1 MAIAAWRRIETSPGY
16 QRAKLALKRLV
27 GQELNLK
34 RELHV
39 ACVNDGGW
47 LYDATKLDQN
57 SVVYSFGIGDNI
69 DFDLALIMRTHA
81 QVHAFDPTPAALSI
95 CDDDNL
101 PPEFHF
107 HAWAV
112 AGQDGHLT
120 LYPRVG
126 KRGGASDVMYTLV
139 ADESVRN
146 NGLEVP
152 AYTIPTIFAKLGH
165 SHIDLL
171 KMDIE
176 GAEYDAL
183 DQLLRS
189 PLRPEQL
196 LVEFH
201 HRFSEI
207 GPDRTRQLIGRLK
220 TAGYQIFAVSDMGR
234 ELSFLHQ
241 KRGRIQ

>member
-1 MAIAAWRRIETSPGY
+1 MAIAAWKRIETSPGY

-34 RELHV
+34 PELHV

-47 LYDATKLDQN
+47 QYDATILDEN
-57 SVVYSFGIGDNI
+57 SIVYSFGVGDNI
-69 DFDLALIMRTHA
+69 DFDLALILRTHA
-81 QVHAFDPTPAALSI
+81 RLHAFDPTPAALST
-95 CDDDNL
+95 CDAGAL
-101 PPEFHF
+101 PPEFQF

-126 KRGGASDVMYTLV
+126 KSGGVSGVMYTLV
-139 ADESVRN
+139 ADESVRD

-152 AYTIPTIFAKLGH
+152 AYTIPTILAKLGH

-176 GAEYDAL
+176 GAEYETL
-183 DQLLRS
+183 DQMLRS
-189 PLRPEQL
+189 ALRPQQL

-201 HRFSEI
+201 HRFSDI
-207 GPDRTRQLIGRLK
+207 GPDRTRQLIDRLR
-220 TAGYQIFAVSDMGR
+220 TAGYRIFAVSDTGR
-234 ELSFLHQ
+234 EVAFLH
-241 KRGRIQ
+241 KARG

>member
-16 QRAKLALKRLV
+16 QRVKLAFKRLV
-27 GQELNLK
+27 GQELSLK
-34 RELHV
+34 PELHV
-39 ACVNDGGW
+39 TCVIDGGW
-47 LYDATKLDQN
+47 LYDATKLDKN
-57 SVVYSFGIGDNI
+57 SVVYSFGVGDNI

-81 QVHAFDPTPAALSI
+81 QVHAFDPTPAALST
-95 CDDDNL
+95 CDDGTL
-101 PPEFHF
+101 PPEFQF

-120 LYPRVG
+120 LYPRVR
-126 KRGGASDVMYTLV
+126 KSGGASGVMYTLV
-139 ADESVRN
+139 AEESVRD

-152 AYTIPTIFAKLGH
+152 AYTIPTILTKLGH
-165 SHIDLL
+165 AHIDLL

-176 GAEYDAL
+176 GAEYDTL

-207 GPDRTRQLIGRLK
+207 GPDRTRQMIDRLK
-220 TAGYQIFAVSDMGR
+220 TAGYQIFAVSDTGR
-234 ELSFLHQ
+234 EVSFLHKAQ
-241 KRGRIQ
+241 T